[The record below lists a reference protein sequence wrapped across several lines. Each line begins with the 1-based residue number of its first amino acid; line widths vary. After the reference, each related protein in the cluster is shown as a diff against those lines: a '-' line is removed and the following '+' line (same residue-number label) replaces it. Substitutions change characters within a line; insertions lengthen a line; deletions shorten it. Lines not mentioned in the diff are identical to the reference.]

1 MVWNFWLQKNIKIIF
16 PPLHR
21 NKCTISSVKIL
32 HRIIVHGKSLFNMKL
47 ILSSI
52 NCIIYYEIYSI
63 HLHHGYFLCSSIQIF
78 WGNLIFL
85 WQQQIKTAN
94 HLTTKDA
101 IFGCYIITEFLSFT
115 WKMFYP
121 FNSSK
126 IITWQ
131 TSSVYCFLKWFEK

>member
-1 MVWNFWLQKNIKIIF
+1 MYIGFLLKSCKLTTLCIQKWSEISGYKKKIKIIF

-85 WQQQIKTAN
+85 WQQQIKNAN

-115 WKMFYP
+115 
-121 FNSSK
+121 
-126 IITWQ
+126 
-131 TSSVYCFLKWFEK
+131 